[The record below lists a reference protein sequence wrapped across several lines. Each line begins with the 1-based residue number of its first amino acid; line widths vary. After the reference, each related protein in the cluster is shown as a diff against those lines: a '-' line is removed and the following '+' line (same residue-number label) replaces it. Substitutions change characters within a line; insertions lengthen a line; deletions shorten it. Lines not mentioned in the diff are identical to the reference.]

1 MACQR
6 LKSTNTELKDS
17 WTLRKII
24 IYLCQVSGKCKW
36 CFRILYSICHLQ
48 RDKRICSL
56 YFKNCIKVVWET
68 FGLRYLKCG
77 WKYIIFNVI
86 SLLKFFKLYYFL
98 PQNAFIKVLER
109 WKIVKAAVD
118 FKHIHVP
125 FKLVTML

>member
-1 MACQR
+1 MANVNDVLEFCTVFVIYNEIKEFVLCT
-6 LKSTNTELKDS
+6 LK
-17 WTLRKII
+17 I
-24 IYLCQVSGKCKW
+24 V
-36 CFRILYSICHLQ
+36 
-48 RDKRICSL
+48 
-56 YFKNCIKVVWET
+56 
-68 FGLRYLKCG
+68 LRYLKCW

-125 FKLVTML
+125 FKLVTIL